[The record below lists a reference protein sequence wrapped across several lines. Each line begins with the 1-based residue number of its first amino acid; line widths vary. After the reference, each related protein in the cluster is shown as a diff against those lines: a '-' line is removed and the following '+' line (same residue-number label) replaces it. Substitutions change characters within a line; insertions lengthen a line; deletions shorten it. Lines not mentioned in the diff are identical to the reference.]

1 MEGIAQIDQ
10 QVTLWINS
18 LHTPWTDPF
27 WVFMSG
33 IKVWIPMYVVVA
45 ALLIWRLGWKN
56 GLIAVGAIAIAFIL
70 NEQVNNL
77 IKGIVCR
84 VRPCN
89 DSFMLASGLHVLEEG
104 GGWSFP
110 SGHANNSFGFAVGSA
125 LCLKMD
131 RKMNWNWYSA
141 FIFTWAILVG
151 ISRIMVARHYLGD
164 VIVGALLGSLMA
176 YVWVIVAHVIINKVI
191 IGRTGMKGRA

>member
-10 QVTLWINS
+10 QVTLWLNS

-33 IKVWIPMYVVVA
+33 IKVWFPMYAAVA
-45 ALLIWRLGWKN
+45 ALLIWRLGWKK
-56 GLIAVGAIAIAFIL
+56 GLVAVGAIAMAFIL

-89 DSFMLASGLHVLEEG
+89 DPFMLASGLHVLEEG

-141 FIFTWAILVG
+141 FIFTWAALVG

-176 YVWVIVAHVIINKVI
+176 YVWVIVAQVIIA
-191 IGRTGMKGRA
+191 RTGMKDRA